1 MVWVIR
7 HGIIGRVIDEDV
19 VFELVRPYEVV
30 VPRIY
35 TISSVILHYRAE
47 EP

>member
-1 MVWVIR
+1 M
-7 HGIIGRVIDEDV
+7 IGRVIDEDV

-35 TISSVILHYRAE
+35 TISSVILRYRGTLGTFL
-47 EP
+47 PLKN